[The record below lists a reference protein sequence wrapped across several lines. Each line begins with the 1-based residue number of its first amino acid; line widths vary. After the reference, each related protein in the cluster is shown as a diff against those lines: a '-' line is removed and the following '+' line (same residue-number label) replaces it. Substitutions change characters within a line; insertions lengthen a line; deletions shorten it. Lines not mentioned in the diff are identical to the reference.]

1 MGHEL
6 LQAGV
11 GGKPILLVHGYCGAK
26 EDFADAVV
34 RLADVGWHAVAPD
47 LRGHGAG
54 PHPVGRSHYSL
65 AAFAEDVVAV
75 VDRLGWDRFVLL
87 GHSMGGMA
95 AQSVA
100 LSSTGVRLRG
110 LVLMNTGHGPVRS
123 VSPAVAAWGRSVVQ
137 AGGMRALLAG
147 FKDMGDF
154 GPPAHLRLLAE
165 RPEYGEFNDRKLL
178 ACSPDMWLAMADE
191 LLAQEDRL
199 AALASV
205 SVPTLVVVGEQDEA
219 FVGPS
224 KVMAEAMPNAR
235 LVVLAD
241 AGHSPQFEQPEAW
254 WRALA
259 AFLEEID

>member
-11 GGKPILLVHGYCGAK
+11 GGRPILLVHGYCGAK
-26 EDFADAVV
+26 EDFADAFGL
-34 RLADVGWHAVAPD
+34 LAGAGWHAVAPD
-47 LRGHGAG
+47 LRGHGPG
-54 PHPVGRSHYSL
+54 PHPVGRARYSL
-65 AAFAEDVVAV
+65 ATFADDVLGVA
-75 VDRLGWDRFVLL
+75 DRLGWDRFVLL
-87 GHSMGGMA
+87 GHSMGGMV
-95 AQSVA
+95 AQLIA
-100 LSSTGVRLRG
+100 LSSPERLRG

-123 VSPAVAAWGRSVVQ
+123 VSQVTAAWGRSVVE

-147 FKDMGDF
+147 FKDAGDF

-191 LLAQEDRL
+191 LVTQEDRL
-199 AALASV
+199 AALV
-205 SVPTLVVVGEQDEA
+205 EVPVPTLVLVGEQDEA
-219 FVGPS
+219 FLGPS
-224 KVMAEAMPNAR
+224 KVMADAMPNAR

-241 AGHSPQFEQPEAW
+241 AGHAPQFEQPEAW